1 MGLLRGNLRTRDVPQ
16 LPLILCWPQN
26 GNRPVPATAGR
37 YYTIDTNHD
46 YTYSIRIRR
55 CAMQK
60 KLTITVDEEVYE
72 GLHKTIGPR
81 KISKFVQELVRPHVI
96 HPNLESAYADMA
108 KDNKR
113 EKEALEWAE
122 VTFKDVTHETG

>member
-1 MGLLRGNLRTRDVPQ
+1 
-16 LPLILCWPQN
+16 
-26 GNRPVPATAGR
+26 
-37 YYTIDTNHD
+37 
-46 YTYSIRIRR
+46 
-55 CAMQK
+55 MQK
-60 KLTITVDEEVYE
+60 KLTITIDEEVYE
-72 GLHKTIGPR
+72 GLHRIIGPR